1 MNTTVSN
8 GPVLQLFDI
17 VDNTL
22 TNTDGLKLF
31 LALRNA
37 LEVQTAPV
45 TLSLLNLTAF
55 SSSFLNSSF
64 GALYEQRGPELM
76 KRIRLTNYKPT
87 QLQELKDYLADVAKY
102 SKAE

>member
-1 MNTTVSN
+1 MNPTVSN

-22 TNTDGLKLF
+22 TNTEGLKLH
-31 LALRNA
+31 LALQAA
-37 LEVQTAPV
+37 LQNQAGSV

-64 GALYEQRGPELM
+64 GALYEQQGADFM
-76 KRIRLTNYKPT
+76 KRIRLTNYKLT
-87 QLQELKDYLADVAKY
+87 QLQQLKDYLTDVAQLQQ
-102 SKAE
+102 SE

>member
-1 MNTTVSN
+1 MNITVSN

-31 LALRNA
+31 VALRHA
-37 LEVQTAPV
+37 LEMQAAPV

-64 GALYEQRGPELM
+64 GALYEQQGAEFI
-76 KRIRLTNYKPT
+76 KRIRLTNYKPA
-87 QLQELKDYLADVAKY
+87 QLQQLKEYLADVATLH
-102 SKAE
+102 KAQ